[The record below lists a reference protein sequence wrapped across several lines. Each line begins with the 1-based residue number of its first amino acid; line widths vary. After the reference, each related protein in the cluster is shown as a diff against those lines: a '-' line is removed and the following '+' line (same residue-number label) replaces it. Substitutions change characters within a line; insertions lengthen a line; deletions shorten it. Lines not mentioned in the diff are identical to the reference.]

1 MPCAQATFFCCFVK
15 PAVLLE
21 DKFKGATLRFRSL
34 RSSNRT
40 GSAPMQS
47 RLARCYPIT
56 HRARWAAR
64 TYGTVSCLLQR
75 WDTTALWP
83 DHPPASSVSM
93 IPLRD
98 GESPG
103 GCAAKTTL

>member
-64 TYGTVSCLLQR
+64 TYGTVSCLLHAG
-75 WDTTALWP
+75 T
-83 DHPPASSVSM
+83 
-93 IPLRD
+93 PLPSGLTIRLQ
-98 GESPG
+98 
-103 GCAAKTTL
+103 AACR